1 MQPASLRAG
10 DNYLNGLLPKERKRK
25 RRKKKDG
32 ESHARAAADDTGSCS
47 QIDWAKNSKYI
58 RGGG

>member
-1 MQPASLRAG
+1 MGSCPK
-10 DNYLNGLLPKERKRK
+10 KEREKE
-25 RRKKKDG
+25 KKKDG

-58 RGGG
+58 RGEGGGGRVVEGLPVPT